1 MTLLPELDAK
11 PDAGGPARYGFELFA
26 IGLAYLLLAKL
37 GLSLASLHP
46 SASPIWPP
54 TGFALA
60 VVLLRGLRVAPAI
73 FLGAFIA
80 NATTAGSILTS
91 AAIALGNTLE
101 CVIGGYLIA
110 RWSEGRN
117 TFDTPTGVAKFALVS
132 LGPATM
138 TSATVGVASLAL
150 AGYADWANFANI
162 WFTWWM
168 GDAAGALLI
177 TPLIVLW
184 AGSGVRT
191 SERRELME
199 SGAVLAAA
207 CAVGLIAFSPL
218 VAQAR
223 SWLAF
228 LAVAPLLWAGLRRG
242 PRDTATVALVLSC
255 FAIWGTLAGGGPF
268 ARATLNESLLLLL
281 MFMISTAVP
290 SLALAADVA
299 VRKRTEESLR
309 RAREQLEQ
317 KVELGTLALGQASL
331 ALETE
336 VEQRRRAEAAAT
348 RDGIERRKA
357 QRALSETEQS
367 FRLLVEAVAD
377 HAIFMLDP
385 EGRITSWNS
394 GARRIKG
401 YAAQEIV
408 GQHFSRFYTEEDRR
422 RGVPEQALATA
433 AREGKYES
441 EGWRIRKDGTR
452 FWASVAIDAIRNDA
466 GELVGFAKI
475 TRDITERREAQAML
489 ERTREQLA
497 QAQKME
503 ALGQLT
509 GGIAHD
515 FNNLLMIMGGYAQM
529 LQRRLSEPKL
539 LQAADA
545 IRRAAA
551 RGENLTRQ
559 LLAFSRRQKLNPA
572 VVNLSERIEAVRAML
587 GSSLREDITL
597 VCDVAPDVW
606 PVEIDVAE
614 LELALVNIAVNAR
627 DAMPEGGTV
636 TLSVAN
642 VTVKPGSVGR
652 IEGDFVAVAMSDTG
666 TGIVPE
672 ILPKV
677 FEPFFTTKSAGKGT
691 GLGLS
696 QVYGFAHQSD
706 GEVAIASEVGR
717 GATVTIYLPRSHARL
732 SAIPEPSSTQAATS
746 GEGTILVVEDNPH
759 VADVTSDL
767 LAHLGYRTLHAENAA
782 DALETLE
789 GSDEIRL
796 VFSDIVMPGM
806 NGIALAREIA
816 QRYPRLPVLL
826 TSGFSDMIQAAET
839 RFPIL
844 RKPFE
849 LPALDKAVR
858 EAMRKQVA

>member
-1 MTLLPELDAK
+1 MTLLPEFDAK
-11 PDAGGPARYGFELFA
+11 PDARGLARYGLELLA
-26 IGLAYLLLAKL
+26 VGLAYLILAKL

-101 CVIGGYLIA
+101 CVIGGTLIT

-150 AGYADWANFANI
+150 AGYADWASFANI
-162 WFTWWM
+162 WLTWWM
-168 GDAAGALLI
+168 GDVAGALVI

-191 SERRELME
+191 FERRDWLE

-207 CAVGLIAFSPL
+207 CAVGLVAFSPL
-218 VAQAR
+218 VVQNR

-242 PRDTATVALVLSC
+242 PRDTATVALILSS

-331 ALETE
+331 ALESE
-336 VEQRRRAEAAAT
+336 VEQRRRAEAEST

-357 QRALSETEQS
+357 QET
-367 FRLLVEAVAD
+367 
-377 HAIFMLDP
+377 
-385 EGRITSWNS
+385 
-394 GARRIKG
+394 
-401 YAAQEIV
+401 
-408 GQHFSRFYTEEDRR
+408 
-422 RGVPEQALATA
+422 
-433 AREGKYES
+433 
-441 EGWRIRKDGTR
+441 
-452 FWASVAIDAIRNDA
+452 
-466 GELVGFAKI
+466 
-475 TRDITERREAQAML
+475 L

-559 LLAFSRRQKLNPA
+559 LLTFSRRQQPNPA

-597 VCDVAPDVW
+597 ACDVAPDVW

-636 TLSVAN
+636 TVSVAN
-642 VTVKPGSVGR
+642 ATVKPGSVGR
-652 IEGDFVAVAMSDTG
+652 VEGDFVAVAMSDTG
-666 TGIVPE
+666 AGIVPE
-672 ILPKV
+672 VLPKV

-717 GATVTIYLPRSHARL
+717 GTTVTIYLPRSHARL
-732 SAIPEPSSTQAATS
+732 SVSPEPSSAQAATS

-767 LAHLGYRTLHAENAA
+767 LAHLGYRTLHADNAA
-782 DALETLE
+782 DALDTLE
-789 GSDEIRL
+789 GSDEIGL

-806 NGIALAREIA
+806 NGIALAQEIA